1 MRRSPGS
8 TRAELTVLTAQC
20 RLSHTP
26 PMALDLSLVGKDSA
40 PLSFT
45 YGWKDVVLYAL
56 GIGAKK
62 DELDYL
68 YEGRGPK
75 VVPSFAVVPVFQPMF
90 ELVAKTGGDLAMVVH
105 GAQRV
110 RLRGVLAPS
119 GTLSTTAKLRGIYDL
134 RRFAVVIVDTETR
147 GETGNVLFDTTSQ
160 IIWREEGGFGGD
172 TPPREPKVVEMP
184 KGRPADFRVEETTS
198 PEQALLYRLS
208 GDINPLHAD
217 PEFAAKVGFDRGPLL
232 HGLCTYGH
240 MVRHVAKGA
249 CGGDATKVTGF
260 EGKFSKPVWPGDT
273 LVTEGWRV
281 GNGKIA
287 LQVSVKERS
296 ENVITGAWATVEDAG

>member
-1 MRRSPGS
+1 
-8 TRAELTVLTAQC
+8 
-20 RLSHTP
+20 
-26 PMALDLSLVGKDSA
+26 MALDLSLVGKDSA
-40 PLSFT
+40 PSIFT
-45 YGWKDVVLYAL
+45 YTWKDVVLYAL

-62 DELDYL
+62 EELDYL

-75 VVPSFAVVPVFQPMF
+75 VIPSFAVVPAFQPMF
-90 ELVAKTGGDLAMVVH
+90 DLIARTGGDLGMLVH

-110 RLRGVLAPS
+110 RLQAVLPSS

-134 RRFAVVIVDTETR
+134 RRFAVVIVDTETKDAS
-147 GETGNVLFDTTSQ
+147 GNVLFDTSSQ

-172 TPPREPKVVEMP
+172 TPPRAAKVAEMP
-184 KGRPADFRVEETTS
+184 KGQPADFRVEETTTH
-198 PEQALLYRLS
+198 EQALLYRLS

-217 PEFAAKVGFDRGPLL
+217 PEFAAKVGFEQGPLL

-281 GNGKIA
+281 APGMLA
-287 LQVSVKERS
+287 LQVSVKERN
-296 ENVITGAWATVEDAG
+296 ENVITGAWATIAQ